1 MVLEPVHL
9 KYIGAAAIFLSV
21 VIGSVCP
28 VFVTAP
34 KWTARAESLA
44 GGVFLG
50 AGLAHLLADAT
61 EELEA
66 VSRYP
71 LAPAVAAGVFVL
83 FTCIELFSYS
93 EHDEA
98 VFAEEHHHQRD
109 APRGPDIYATLP
121 EIDASGAPSISQPL
135 PRRIVE
141 FGHDMSGFNAATVSL
156 YLIMNMHSAIE
167 ALALGVL
174 EKWSDIIA
182 IMCAI
187 VAHKPV
193 EAFALGLILLKR
205 RPTLRAFA
213 LMIALYC
220 ALAPVGVVIGIVLRN
235 QGNRLAIGL
244 IEAFSAGAFLFIG
257 CHEWSEMFEHKHEW
271 QLSEKLWHFGVFFA
285 GVAWMLGIAAIEMLT
300 SE

>member
-1 MVLEPVHL
+1 MGLQPVHL
-9 KYIGAAAIFLSV
+9 KYIGATVIFLSTV
-21 VIGSVCP
+21 VGSICP
-28 VFVTAP
+28 IFVTAP

-50 AGLAHLLADAT
+50 AGLAHLLADAS
-61 EELEA
+61 EELEE
-66 VSRYP
+66 VSKYP

-98 VFAEEHHHQRD
+98 VFAQEHHHHHEVPHTQD
-109 APRGPDIYATLP
+109 VYSTLP
-121 EIDASGAPSISQPL
+121 EIDISANPSIAQAL
-135 PRRIVE
+135 PRKIVE
-141 FGHDMSGFNAATVSL
+141 FGADMSGFNAATASL
-156 YLIMNMHSAIE
+156 YVIMNIHSTIE

-174 EKWSDIIA
+174 EKWGDIIA

-205 RPTLRAFA
+205 RPTMCAFGW
-213 LMIALYC
+213 MIALYSG
-220 ALAPVGVVIGIVLRN
+220 LSPVGVIIGILLRN
-235 QGNRLAIGL
+235 KGNSLAIGL

-271 QLSEKLWHFGVFFA
+271 PLSEKLWHFGVFFG

>member
-1 MVLEPVHL
+1 MGLEPDQL
-9 KYIGAAAIFLSV
+9 KYIGAAAIFLTTV
-21 VIGSVCP
+21 VGSVCP
-28 VFVTAP
+28 IFVTAP

-50 AGLAHLLADAT
+50 AGLAHLLADAS
-61 EELEA
+61 EELA
-66 VSRYP
+66 GVSRYP

-98 VFAEEHHHQRD
+98 VFAGSGRET
-109 APRGPDIYATLP
+109 YTTLP
-121 EIDASGAPSISQPL
+121 DVDGGRSG
-135 PRRIVE
+135 PRSIVE
-141 FGHDMSGFNAATVSL
+141 FGADMSRFNTATVSL
-156 YLIMNMHSAIE
+156 YVIMNVHSAIE

-174 EKWSDIIA
+174 ERWSDIIA
-182 IMCAI
+182 ILSAI

-205 RPTLRAFA
+205 KPTVCAFGF
-213 LMIALYC
+213 MIALYC
-220 ALAPVGVVIGIVLRN
+220 GLSPVGVVAGVVLRN
-235 QGNRLAIGL
+235 KGSQQVIGL

-271 QLSEKLWHFGVFFA
+271 PLSEKLWHFGVFLG
-285 GVAWMLGIAAIEMLT
+285 GVAWMLGIAAIEML
-300 SE
+300 SSDE